1 MKSDKFFR
9 VNDRIKISPVV
20 LIDDEGKNLGQIP
33 LFKAKEMA
41 LIKSLDLVEVSA
53 NSRPPVCKIMDFG
66 KFKYEQE
73 IKEKKQR
80 QTKKQVQIKEI
91 RLSCGIEDHDMETK
105 ASHAIKF
112 LQSGQKVQIR
122 LEFRRRENNHKELGF
137 VVIDRFLQK
146 VSDHGS
152 AVKRP
157 SIDGKFLSCLLEP
170 KTK

>member
-9 VNDRIKISPVV
+9 INDKIKISPII
-20 LIDDEGKNLGQIP
+20 LIDDEGNNLGQIP

-41 LIKSLDLVEVSA
+41 LNKSLDLVEVSA

-66 KFKYEQE
+66 KFRYELE

-80 QTKKQVQIKEI
+80 QTKKQAQMKEI
-91 RLSCGIEDHDMETK
+91 RLSCGIEEHDMETK
-105 ASHAIKF
+105 AVHAIKF

-137 VVIDRFLQK
+137 TVINKFLLK
-146 VSDHGS
+146 VEEYGS
-152 AVKRP
+152 SSKKP

-170 KTK
+170 KVK